1 MGNEEMSIASLEW
14 KIYNCPYTNSDECN
28 GRLNC
33 QPIAG
38 YGSTHPKFLVL
49 GINPALR
56 KEVWRFCKSQK
67 ELQEK
72 YYEECMRTG
81 KYGYGTLLTKLRDQ
95 IPDFDIPENVYLS
108 DIVKCPTKF
117 GLPSPQMIE
126 KCRTAYLQNTIEL
139 LKPKI
144 IIAFGQTTANQLRR
158 FQNQSFRVIAVDHPS
173 QVADVDRI
181 FKEIKNKLE
190 QIDNLTIQ
198 SKPTDILAKNESFQL
213 QEGNRG

>member
-1 MGNEEMSIASLEW
+1 MNTKMSIASLEW
-14 KIYNCPYTNSDECN
+14 RIYNCPHTNSDECN

-33 QPIAG
+33 HPIAG

-81 KYGYGTLLTKLRDQ
+81 RFGYGVLLAKLRDQ

-108 DIVKCPTKF
+108 DIVKCPTKL

-144 IIAFGQTTANQLRR
+144 IIAFGKTTATQLRYL
-158 FQNQSFRVIAVDHPS
+158 QNQSFRLIEVNHPS
-173 QVADVDRI
+173 
-181 FKEIKNKLE
+181 
-190 QIDNLTIQ
+190 
-198 SKPTDILAKNESFQL
+198 
-213 QEGNRG
+213 